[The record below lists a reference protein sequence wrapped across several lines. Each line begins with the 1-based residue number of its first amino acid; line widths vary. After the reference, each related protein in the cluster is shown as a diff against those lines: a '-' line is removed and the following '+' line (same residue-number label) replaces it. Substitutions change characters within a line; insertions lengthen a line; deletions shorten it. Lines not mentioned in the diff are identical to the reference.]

1 VSSFRPQACADRERF
16 GITPGVN
23 GSHSR
28 RIWHSETDALCEA
41 LTSAGA
47 WQTAMRVQIADAEAR
62 TRAPDGVAFH
72 YRPTLEDAEVLDV
85 ELEQLRM
92 HERQRE

>member
-1 VSSFRPQACADRERF
+1 V
-16 GITPGVN
+16 VN

-28 RIWHSETDALCEA
+28 RIWHWETDALCEA
-41 LTSAGA
+41 LTACGA

-72 YRPTLEDAEVLDV
+72 YRPTLEDAEVLDA
-85 ELEQLRM
+85 ELELLRM
-92 HERQRE
+92 RARQCE